1 MTIHFKHNK
10 ILNCL
15 KIAAKATKTSDLN
28 VNTKHYKF
36 ELSDLKENY
45 RM

>member
-15 KIAAKATKTSDLN
+15 KIAGKAIKTSDLN
-28 VNTKHYKF
+28 VNTKHYKL

-45 RM
+45 RT